1 MKKITLF
8 TIGMILL
15 SIVACKKEPVET
27 YYFNCKIDGQYF
39 EPENQGGL
47 GEYPITAKLLYD
59 GIDLRID
66 VYKNLQNVFIA
77 VRDSAKVKP
86 QTYQLTNTPY
96 RPVAIYDNNLSGND
110 YRTDSTFTGFVNI
123 NLLDKANMIIEG
135 TFSFTAYNT
144 ALNDTVSITEG
155 KFKLKYTLN

>member
-39 EPENQGGL
+39 EPEKQGGL

-66 VYKNLQNVFIA
+66 VFKGIKNIFIA
-77 VRDSAKVKP
+77 VRDSTKVKT
-86 QTYQLTNTPY
+86 QQYQLTNTPY
-96 RPVAIYDNNLSGND
+96 KPTAIYDDNFDGNE
-110 YRTDSTFTGFVNI
+110 YRTDSTSTGYI
-123 NLLDKANMIIEG
+123 NLFLLDEVSQVIEG
-135 TFSFTAYNT
+135 SFNFNAYNSV
-144 ALNDTVSITEG
+144 LNDTIQITDG
-155 KFKLKYTLN
+155 KFKLKYTLH

>member
-1 MKKITLF
+1 MKKIALI
-8 TIGMILL
+8 TIGIIFL

-66 VYKNLQNVFIA
+66 VSKGIKNIFIA
-77 VRDSAKVKP
+77 VRDSTKVKT
-86 QTYQLTNTPY
+86 QHYQLTNTPY
-96 RPVAIYDNNLSGND
+96 KPTAIYDDNLDGNE
-110 YRTDSTFTGFVNI
+110 YRTDSTSTGYVNLI
-123 NLLDKANMIIEG
+123 LLDEVSQVIEG
-135 TFSFTAYNT
+135 SFYFNAYNSV
-144 ALNDTVSITEG
+144 LNDTIQITDG
-155 KFKLKYTLN
+155 KFKLKYTLH